1 MVSKMINSYH
11 LWNNKTTVWFIGVI
25 VASIVFRVVFL
36 LSTSYVTA
44 TDSEAYIDFAKQI
57 AQHNLTQDNGFRTPG
72 YPIFMALFAN
82 NLNLVRIAQMALGIL
97 ITAILFMIVWTLT
110 HNTLLPVLAAAS
122 YGLNLSLITYENT
135 ILTETLAT
143 FLVVLSVA
151 LFIFILEKIVSRRS
165 ILVELLV
172 LGGVSA
178 FVALVRPLFLFLSPL
193 YGIIILVKLLQENYQ
208 RRRLLLFVFFVP
220 FILLVGGWSTYNYMR
235 FGYWGPSTGTGYSLA
250 DHSIRYI
257 QYAPDQF
264 AIIRDIY
271 LAVGKQLGT
280 TNLNVWSGDAI
291 NRVLRKTGWSFSQ
304 LSRELTQMS
313 IYLFVHHPFLYLRNV
328 FWGWVHF
335 WNTASPMVAST
346 GGKSLFIT
354 ASKNN
359 LLKVL
364 NIYEHIERYGTILI
378 FNVPFLLLVGA
389 ILIRGLFKHGPKNI
403 GISLSVLLMIIVV
416 LITSITQ
423 AMMEYGMD
431 YNNAERY
438 ALPVRGLIV
447 SVVLIELWQ
456 IYRQVLGNVKGIKS

>member
-291 NRVLRKTGWSFSQ
+291 NRVLRKTGW
-304 LSRELTQMS
+304 
-313 IYLFVHHPFLYLRNV
+313 
-328 FWGWVHF
+328 
-335 WNTASPMVAST
+335 
-346 GGKSLFIT
+346 
-354 ASKNN
+354 
-359 LLKVL
+359 
-364 NIYEHIERYGTILI
+364 
-378 FNVPFLLLVGA
+378 
-389 ILIRGLFKHGPKNI
+389 
-403 GISLSVLLMIIVV
+403 
-416 LITSITQ
+416 
-423 AMMEYGMD
+423 
-431 YNNAERY
+431 
-438 ALPVRGLIV
+438 
-447 SVVLIELWQ
+447 
-456 IYRQVLGNVKGIKS
+456 